1 MLEWISRQGLFLI
14 YLFLFLNAM
23 FESIFP
29 PYPSDAFVLVFSF
42 LAGRGYYDPYLV
54 YALTVV
60 GSIVG
65 IMLIYHIGM
74 KYGDGLLLLIS
85 RGFLR
90 RVFPVR
96 LVDRARKKFREKGD
110 LILLLNRFIP
120 GMRAPISF
128 AAGMSGIR
136 RNKFFVYSGI
146 SVLVWN
152 AFLITVGF
160 YVGAS
165 WDEASRFLRNYMVIA
180 VLILAVILVALAVV
194 YYKKHSRYRK
204 GL

>member
-1 MLEWISRQGLFLI
+1 MFEWISRQGLFYI

-42 LAGRGYYDPYLV
+42 LAGRGYYDAYLV
-54 YALTVV
+54 YSLTVV

-74 KYGDGLLLLIS
+74 RYGDGLLLFIS
-85 RGFLR
+85 RSFLR
-90 RVFPVR
+90 RIFPVR
-96 LVDRARKKFREKGD
+96 LVDRARKKFRERGD

-120 GMRAPISF
+120 GMRAPIGF
-128 AAGMSGIR
+128 AAGMSGVKR
-136 RNKFFVYSGI
+136 SKFFIYIAI
-146 SVLVWN
+146 SVIVWN

-165 WDEASRFLRNYMVIA
+165 WDEASLFLRNYTVIA
-180 VLILAVILVALAVV
+180 ALILVVVLIVLTLV